1 MGDARGRRSRCAA
14 LVVVL
19 ATGLVTAVTSSP
31 ARAAGPFP
39 PACVESYSGETVTFD
54 DYAAADVVDL
64 DVGLP
69 WGYRTMER
77 EIALVNGEP
86 GSFPGSGERRVLTDT
101 GGHLD
106 EGSYSYVTFDDDAQL
121 GYWDPIPHGTTEV
134 RVRPRQPLPEYLS
147 TDYPSWYLEV
157 DGNPYARRLFTATVT
172 WSDCDED
179 NDYFGDR
186 TRDNCVGLHNPDQR
200 DRDGDGA
207 GDACDPDDDNDGVA
221 DTSDNCPIVANAD
234 QADWDGDRTGNACDS
249 TPGSAPVTP
258 TPTATP
264 TVPPATN
271 LPACASGCAYDRTVG
286 LRHRAG
292 RHRLVGKVESVAVGC
307 QRGVPVTIWLKRSGA
322 DRKLLVVTTR
332 STGVFRTKAPRRPG
346 RYYASVGS
354 ADEPLCAGDRSRTVK
369 VRRR

>member
-1 MGDARGRRSRCAA
+1 MGDARGRRSRFAA

-39 PACVESYSGETVTFD
+39 PACVESYSGDTITFN
-54 DYAAADVVDL
+54 DYPAADVVDL
-64 DVGLP
+64 DVGLA
-69 WGYRTMER
+69 WGHPIMER
-77 EIALVNGEP
+77 EIALVNGQP
-86 GSFPGSGERRVLTDT
+86 GSFPGPTGERRVLTDT
-101 GGHLD
+101 GGQLD
-106 EGSYSYVTFDDDAQL
+106 DGYYPYVTFDDDAQL

-134 RVRPRQPLPEYLS
+134 RVRPRQALPQHLS
-147 TDYPSWYLEV
+147 TNYPSWYLEV
-157 DGNPYARRLFTATVT
+157 DGNPFAQHFFTATVT

-186 TRDNCVGLHNPDQR
+186 TGDNCVGLHNPDQR

-207 GDACDPDDDNDGVA
+207 GDACD
-221 DTSDNCPIVANAD
+221 
-234 QADWDGDRTGNACDS
+234 S
-249 TPGSAPVTP
+249 TPGSAPVAPTPVTP

-286 LRHRAG
+286 LRHRAS

-307 QRGVPVTIWLKRSGA
+307 QRGVPVSIWLKRSGA
-322 DRKLLVVTTR
+322 DRKLLIVTTR

-354 ADEPLCAGDRSRTVK
+354 AAEPLCAGDRSRTVR